1 MNLLHAIVHH
11 QTFGQ
16 GEVIQVSDDF
26 VSVSFPQPHGEKKFQ
41 YPAAFS
47 SHLTIEDDSIKSEMA
62 EVLRQSHLQI
72 EAEEQR
78 VGRAWRNSVP
88 IPSKRPISRRK
99 QRKRSKRQIFCM
111 I

>member
-78 VGRAWRNSVP
+78 VGRANRMAQFRADSIEKANKST
-88 IPSKRPISRRK
+88 KAK
-99 QRKRSKRQIFCM
+99 KKK
-111 I
+111 